1 MSAVLD
7 NIFINLRIIA
17 KIPEKGKIKISTISP
32 GQVKLEEDNYATKIW
47 RTLTRDSRTKSIK
60 LLMGLFNDVNEF
72 SDNIISSLY
81 YVRQYEHEK
90 ITMFQLNEN
99 ARKCHILKKLVRELT
114 NARPGLKNLA
124 STYRS
129 DPNTIS
135 GIEEIEDKIDLQI
148 SKIQAALRL
157 IDPTG
162 ELYNQD
168 NLVSNQTQLLST
180 YDNSKFNSKKNKS
193 KKNNSNYSS
202 NNSNNHSSNNNSNNH
217 PNNHNSNNHPNNNS
231 NNHSS
236 NNHSSNNYSKQSDNE
251 SSDNETSDD
260 NSNKINLDPFD

>member
-32 GQVKLEEDNYATKIW
+32 GQVKLEEDSYATKIW

-168 NLVSNQTQLLST
+168 NLVSNQTHLLS
-180 YDNSKFNSKKNKS
+180 NHRP
-193 KKNNSNYSS
+193 S
-202 NNSNNHSSNNNSNNH
+202 NNSNSKNHSNNNSNNRS
-217 PNNHNSNNHPNNNS
+217 PKPSNKSNNNQSNNNQSNNNS
-231 NNHSS
+231 NNNRNLYDS
-236 NNHSSNNYSKQSDNE
+236 
-251 SSDNETSDD
+251 SSDNDD
-260 NSNKINLDPFD
+260 ADKINLDPFD

>member
-202 NNSNNHSSNNNSNNH
+202 NNSATHSSNNH
-217 PNNHNSNNHPNNNS
+217 NS

-236 NNHSSNNYSKQSDNE
+236 NNSNNTNHTNHNSNNYPKQLNNNGSDNNE
-251 SSDNETSDD
+251 SSDNESSDD